1 MRQRDGYMKS
11 RRHRAI
17 DKICGTLLMKKF
29 KMNKK
34 DSKSIRKRFKELD
47 KEYKKEMAVYL
58 KSKSFKEICEIYKR

>member
-1 MRQRDGYMKS
+1 
-11 RRHRAI
+11 
-17 DKICGTLLMKKF
+17 MKKF